1 MAKVKLAQPRVSI
14 IILNWN
20 GLEDTVECLES
31 LKKITYPNYEVI
43 VVDNGSQ
50 GNDAQVLKETFG
62 DYIHPIQ
69 NDRNY
74 GFAGGMNIGMKYA
87 MDNSQPDC
95 LLLLNNDV
103 AVAPDFLDHLV
114 EAAMADASIG
124 IAGPK
129 VYYYDFPKRIQS
141 AGSKVRMVRGLTFSI
156 GDKQIDNGQYEKQ
169 QDVDYMD
176 ACLLVKN
183 EVVQKVG
190 LFDEGYFCYWEDVD
204 YCIRAKKAGY
214 RVIYAPVARI
224 WHKVGQSA
232 NKTNVGFR
240 DYYSTRNRIR
250 LIRKHA
256 SKSQYLSFLLYFF
269 GYHFWLMTGALLY
282 RGKMKQLVAFYVG
295 VRDGLFD
302 SDAGGRFYR

>member
-62 DYIHPIQ
+62 DYIHLIQ
-69 NDRNY
+69 NDRND
-74 GFAGGMNIGMKYA
+74 GFAGGMNIGMKYT
-87 MDNSQPDC
+87 MDNSQPDY

-103 AVAPDFLDHLV
+103 TVAPDFLDHLV
-114 EAAMADASIG
+114 EAAMAGASIG

-129 VYYYDFPKRIQS
+129 VYYYAFPKRIQS
-141 AGSKVRMVRGLTFSI
+141 AGSKVLMVKGLSFSI
-156 GDKQIDNGQYEKQ
+156 GDKQIDDGQYEKQ
-169 QDVDYMD
+169 QDVDCIA

-190 LFDEGYFCYWEDVD
+190 LFDEAYFCYWEDVD

-240 DYYSTRNRIR
+240 DYYGTRNRIR
-250 LIRKHA
+250 LIKKHA
-256 SKSQYLSFLLYFF
+256 TRCQCIIFFIYFF
-269 GYHFWLMTGALLY
+269 GYSFWFVTGSLMY
-282 RGKMKQLVAFYVG
+282 RRKMKQLAACYRG
-295 VRDGLFD
+295 ARDGLFD
-302 SDAGGRFYR
+302 SDAGSKLYG

>member
-43 VVDNGSQ
+43 VVDNGSE
-50 GNDAQVLKETFG
+50 GNDAQVLKERFA
-62 DYIHPIQ
+62 DYIHLIE

-87 MDNSQPDC
+87 MDNSQPDY

-114 EAAMADASIG
+114 AAAMADASIG

-129 VYYYDFPKRIQS
+129 VYYYAFPKRIQS
-141 AGSKVRMVRGLTFSI
+141 AGSKVRIVRGLTFSI

-190 LFDEGYFCYWEDVD
+190 LFDEGYFCYCEDVD

-214 RVIYAPVARI
+214 RVIYVPEARI

-232 NKTNVGFR
+232 NKANVGFR
-240 DYYSTRNRIR
+240 DYYSTRNQIR
-250 LIRKHA
+250 FMKKHA
-256 SKSQYLSFLLYFF
+256 TRCQCIIFFIYFF
-269 GYHFWLMTGALLY
+269 GYSFWFMTGSLMY
-282 RGKMKQLVAFYVG
+282 RRKMKQLAACYHG

-302 SDAGGRFYR
+302 SYAGSHLYG